1 MNTIRGIKL
10 RWLHETL
17 GDTTYQLTRLQFTQ
31 LAPYRWQPAINAFQ
45 CDRGLRICV
54 DLAGVD
60 RSQVELIV
68 DPQRLA
74 IRGTREAPEPTDD
87 EGRAVQMIAF
97 EIDYGPFERVVEL
110 PLPVDVA
117 RVKAEQRNGLLWIEL
132 PFKK

>member
-1 MNTIRGIKL
+1 MSDFKGSR
-10 RWLHETL
+10 LHETL
-17 GDTTYQLTRLQFTQ
+17 GDATYQLARLQFTQ
-31 LAPYRWQPAINAFQ
+31 LAPYRWRPAINAFQ

-60 RSQVELIV
+60 RSQVELLV

-74 IRGTREAPEPTDD
+74 IRGTRETPEPTDD

>member
-1 MNTIRGIKL
+1 MR
-10 RWLHETL
+10 
-17 GDTTYQLTRLQFTQ
+17 
-31 LAPYRWQPAINAFQ
+31 
-45 CDRGLRICV
+45 RGLRICV

-60 RSQVELIV
+60 RSQVELLV

-97 EIDYGPFERVVEL
+97 EIDYGPFERIVEL

-117 RVKAEQRNGLLWIEL
+117 RAKAEQRNGLLWIEL

>member
-1 MNTIRGIKL
+1 MKTIRGIKL

-31 LAPYRWQPAINAFQ
+31 LAPYRWRPAINAFQ

-60 RSQVELIV
+60 RSQVELLV

-74 IRGTREAPEPTDD
+74 IRGTREASEPTDD

>member
-17 GDTTYQLTRLQFTQ
+17 GDVTYQLTRLHFIQPGPF
-31 LAPYRWQPAINAFQ
+31 RWQPAINAFQ
-45 CDRGLRICV
+45 CDKGLRICV

-60 RSQVELIV
+60 RSEVDLTVESR
-68 DPQRLA
+68 RLA
-74 IRGTREAPEPTDD
+74 IRGAREAPEPTNA

-110 PLPVDVA
+110 PLPVDVEKA
-117 RVKAEQRNGLLWIEL
+117 SAEQRNGFL
-132 PFKK
+132 

>member
-1 MNTIRGIKL
+1 MNTIRGIQL

-17 GDTTYQLTRLQFTQ
+17 GDAPYQLTRLQFTQ
-31 LAPYRWQPAINAFQ
+31 LAPYRWRPAINAFQ

-60 RSQVELIV
+60 RSQVELLV

-74 IRGTREAPEPTDD
+74 IRGTRETPEPTDD

-117 RVKAEQRNGLLWIEL
+117 RVEAEQRNGLLWIEL

>member
-17 GDTTYQLTRLQFTQ
+17 GDVTYQLTRLQFTQ

-45 CDRGLRICV
+45 CDKGLRICV

-60 RSQVELIV
+60 RSQVDLTVEPKRIV
-68 DPQRLA
+68 L
-74 IRGTREAPEPTDD
+74 RGTREAPEPTDK

-97 EIDYGPFERVVEL
+97 EIDYGPFERIVAL
-110 PLPVDVA
+110 PTPIDVDEA
-117 RVKAEQRNGLLWIEL
+117 RAEQRNGFLWIEL